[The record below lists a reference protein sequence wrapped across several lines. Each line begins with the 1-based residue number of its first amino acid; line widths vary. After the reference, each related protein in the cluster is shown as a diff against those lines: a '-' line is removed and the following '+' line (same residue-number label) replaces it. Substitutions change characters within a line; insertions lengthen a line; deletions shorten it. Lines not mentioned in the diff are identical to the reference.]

1 MHACLKLE
9 THEVSD
15 TQSVEGYKQ
24 FLSAKNVWHMLMKT
38 SFPAWFAKM
47 SPHKTLQATMV
58 SISSKILLRYFCGM
72 ATTSAALQ
80 MSKAHIQRATSYKG
94 KFLDEDAACKTLG
107 LPQDAITAAGL
118 VMVIAV
124 MCSNPSCD
132 IRIQKDLLR
141 LLVDCVDLHR
151 QDWVLKPY
159 RSATEAVIKVKGNC
173 LDEKDV
179 LRFLDRCGL
188 WKRPHGGGIKLRVPS
203 CGGGQTDTVVGANH
217 GATTWRPETGCM
229 LQHC

>member
-1 MHACLKLE
+1 MLE

-15 TQSVEGYKQ
+15 TQSVEGYRQ
-24 FLSAKNVWHMLMKT
+24 FLSAKNVWHMLMRT

-47 SPHKTLQATMV
+47 CPHETLQTTMV
-58 SISSKILLRYFCGM
+58 SIGSQMLLRYFGGM

-80 MSKAHIQRATSYKG
+80 MSKSHIQRATSYKG
-94 KFLDEDAACKTLG
+94 RFLEEDAACKTLG
-107 LPQDAITAAGL
+107 LPQDAVTAAGL

-132 IRIQKDLLR
+132 IRIQKDVLKF
-141 LLVDCVDLHR
+141 LVECVDLHR

-159 RSATEAVIKVKGNC
+159 RSATSAVIKVKGNC

-188 WKRPHGGGIKLRVPS
+188 WKRRPWGGSKLRVRS
-203 CGGGQTDTVVGANH
+203 RGRAYVTH
-217 GATTWRPETGCM
+217 
-229 LQHC
+229 L